1 MILNSIRSE
10 FSVLVVKLIP
20 ILLGA
25 LVFVV
30 DAQDEYTEAL
40 QKLHV
45 TIKKAHEVNPKITFS
60 VFIHKVDGLAEDH
73 KIGNSSVLP

>member
-1 MILNSIRSE
+1 M
-10 FSVLVVKLIP
+10 P
-20 ILLGA
+20 GA

-30 DAQDEYTEAL
+30 DAQDEYTDAL

-45 TIKKAHEVNPKITFS
+45 TIKKAHEVNQKITFS

-73 KIGNSSVLP
+73 KIGRKQGLTRRCPARYS